1 MPGATVPYTVVSRG
15 RVLGTTE
22 LEYTR
27 WRKGFRG
34 GSFLPAENAA
44 SLVEIAV
51 GVSPATITLGKKIR
65 EMDRQADQDSATTA
79 ARLPRLK
86 ATTEHADVVS
96 ACDREAAL
104 ELELRAADGSL
115 IATEWIALQDTE
127 FLLSL
132 DDGEIPDDEDYD
144 EWSDDD
150 SNISTTGMS
159 VFDEDDLFNEC
170 ERWSEE
176 LDSDWADEPEKPFPR
191 YQIFVALV
199 NDHAVP

>member
-1 MPGATVPYTVVSRG
+1 MPYTVVSRG
-15 RVLGTTE
+15 RVVGTTE

-34 GSFLPAENAA
+34 GSFSPAEDAA
-44 SLVEIAV
+44 SLLEIAV
-51 GVSPATITLGKKIR
+51 GVSPATIALGKKIR
-65 EMDRQADQDSATTA
+65 EMDRRVDQGSPTIA
-79 ARLPRLK
+79 AHVPHLK
-86 ATTEHADVVS
+86 ATTEHADLAS
-96 ACDREAAL
+96 AGDREEAL
-104 ELELRAADGSL
+104 ELELRAPDGSL

-132 DDGEIPDDEDYD
+132 DDDDLADTDEFD
-144 EWSDDD
+144 EWSDSD
-150 SNISTTGMS
+150 SNISTTSMS

-176 LDSDWADEPEKPFPR
+176 FDLDWADEPEKPFPR

-199 NDHAVP
+199 NDDAVP

>member
-1 MPGATVPYTVVSRG
+1 
-15 RVLGTTE
+15 VLGTTE
-22 LEYTR
+22 FEYAR

-34 GSFLPAENAA
+34 GSFSPAADAA
-44 SLVEIAV
+44 NLVEIAV

-65 EMDRQADQDSATTA
+65 EMDRQADQNSPTMA
-79 ARLPRLK
+79 ARLPHLK

-104 ELELRAADGSL
+104 ELELRAPDGSL

-132 DDGEIPDDEDYD
+132 DDGEIPDAEDYD
-144 EWSDDD
+144 EWSDSD
-150 SNISTTGMS
+150 SSISTTGMS
-159 VFDEDDLFNEC
+159 TFDEDDLFNEC
-170 ERWSEE
+170 EHWRED
-176 LDSDWADEPEKPFPR
+176 LDFERSDEGETPFPR

-199 NDHAVP
+199 NDDAVP

>member
-1 MPGATVPYTVVSRG
+1 
-15 RVLGTTE
+15 VLGTTE

-34 GSFLPAENAA
+34 GSFSPAPNAA
-44 SLVEIAV
+44 NLVEIAV
-51 GVSPATITLGKKIR
+51 GVSPATITLGRKIR
-65 EMDRQADQDSATTA
+65 EMDRQADQDSPTMA
-79 ARLPRLK
+79 ARLPRLR

-104 ELELRAADGSL
+104 ELELRAPDGSL

-150 SNISTTGMS
+150 SNISTAGMS

-176 LDSDWADEPEKPFPR
+176 FDSDWADEPEKPFPR

-199 NDHAVP
+199 NDDAVP